1 MMEPHKDA
9 TGMTLLEGKVA
20 VITGSARNIGR
31 ACAIELAKRGAKVV
45 VNARTRDKVD
55 KVVGEIQAMGGEA
68 LPNYDS
74 VAISEGSKKIVQTAV
89 EGFGSLDILVNNA
102 SIRYFG
108 RLHEM
113 PDAEWEEVINV
124 DLISPFR
131 LCKEALPHMMSKEW
145 GRIINISAH
154 AGLTGASFRSSY
166 AAAKG
171 GINALTKS
179 LAQEYGSDGITANA
193 IAPLV
198 KTELETGPGVPA
210 GTIYGSRMP
219 SELLQLNPN
228 YYNPS
233 NPIPKEGTPAE
244 VATAVAFFASHEA
257 WFITGQVISVGGGF
271 WM

>member
-1 MMEPHKDA
+1 MV
-9 TGMTLLEGKVA
+9 TTTLQGKVA

-45 VNARTRDKVD
+45 VNARTRDKVTE
-55 KVVGEIQAMGGEA
+55 VVGEIQAIGGEA

-74 VAISEGSKKIVQTAV
+74 VGTSEGAKRIIQTAV

-102 SIRYFG
+102 AIMYFG

-113 PDAEWEEVINV
+113 PDEEWEEVINV

-131 LCKEALPHMMSKEW
+131 LCKEALPYMMSKGW
-145 GRIINISAH
+145 GRIINVSAH
-154 AGLTGASFRSSY
+154 PGLNGAYFRSSY

-179 LAQEYGSDGITANA
+179 LAKEYGAYGITANA

-198 KTELETGPGVPA
+198 KTEMETGPSARA
-210 GTIYGSRMP
+210 GTIY
-219 SELLQLNPN
+219 SETFPPDLMRLDPG
-228 YYNPS
+228 YTGATK
-233 NPIPKEGTPAE
+233 PIPKEGSPEE
-244 VATAVAFFASHEA
+244 VATAVAFFASEEA